1 MERLAELQL
10 PLLAGKP
17 GRAAQPCCRDEGDDG
32 TKVPRFV
39 DHASFRAPDAEV
51 RYGPA
56 TMPAD
61 DPVYAARYMPEEIT
75 QDLGRRM
82 HYAAY
87 RWDRACTS
95 AQARFWRDH
104 YYEIRNRIVL
114 GNRKLAFRVARRR
127 VWDRRLTDDVVAEC
141 CVALIRVV
149 AAYNPWRKVRFSTFA
164 YTCLTR
170 VVGRLWRRHAN
181 ERLSQPLA
189 VEARSAGIDP
199 SAGRAATGYA
209 WEPWRPFLQSGH
221 PLLSE
226 REKAIIERR
235 FQLAGESKPPSL
247 ERVGAE
253 LGLSKERVR
262 QLQVSAVDKL
272 RRALTGDAS
281 ARHR

>member
-1 MERLAELQL
+1 
-10 PLLAGKP
+10 
-17 GRAAQPCCRDEGDDG
+17 
-32 TKVPRFV
+32 
-39 DHASFRAPDAEV
+39 
-51 RYGPA
+51 
-56 TMPAD
+56 MPAD
-61 DPVYAARYMPEEIT
+61 DPAYGTRYMPEEIT

-82 HYAAY
+82 HYSAC
-87 RWDRACTS
+87 RWERASTP
-95 AQARFWRDH
+95 AQVWFWRQR
-104 YYEIRNRIVL
+104 YFEIRNRIVL

-181 ERLSQPLA
+181 ERLAQPLA
-189 VEARSAGIDP
+189 VEARSPVNDP
-199 SAGRAATGYA
+199 SLGRAAAGYA

-235 FQLAGESKPPSL
+235 FQLAGEARPPSL

-281 ARHR
+281 ARLR

>member
-1 MERLAELQL
+1 MERLAELQR
-10 PLLAGKP
+10 PLFAGSL
-17 GRAAQPCCRDEGDDG
+17 GRAAAPCSERAGGAD

-39 DHASFRAPDAEV
+39 EHASFRATDAET

-61 DPVYAARYMPEEIT
+61 DPAYGARYMPEEVT
-75 QDLGRRM
+75 QDLGGRM

-87 RWDRACTS
+87 RWGRASTS
-95 AQARFWRDH
+95 AQAWFWREQ

-181 ERLSQPLA
+181 ERLAQPLA
-189 VEARSAGIDP
+189 VEARYAGIDP
-199 SAGRAATGYA
+199 SAGRAGAGYA

-235 FQLAGESKPPSL
+235 FQLAGEARPPSL

-272 RRALTGDAS
+272 RRALAGDAS
-281 ARHR
+281 ARLR